1 MKRKEMVNMKRLM
14 ALLLA
19 AVLALSL
26 AACGG
31 GESNSETNN
40 NDEVNELLN
49 NADELD
55 LSEMNETVLNN
66 MADANSTYVGN
77 TYKVEG
83 YITEITGEYCSISSS
98 VSSQV
103 SIHAYLEEDE
113 LAKLNRYE
121 NITIVG
127 QIEDDFVD
135 ASSFPV
141 FEYYVDMQTAYL
153 VSDISEITGEIVRIQ
168 TDLSTPLCQ
177 IGATAVFL
185 DADTLNTLN
194 VGDTITVEG
203 KLYWNDDIIN
213 GAWTSINDE
222 VSFHLEDAVI
232 VNN

>member
-1 MKRKEMVNMKRLM
+1 MKRWI

-19 AVLALSL
+19 AALALSL

-31 GESNSETNN
+31 SDSGGESNNGTDNSN
-40 NDEVNELLN
+40 EVNELLN

-55 LSEMNETVLNN
+55 LREMNETVLNN
-66 MADANSTYVGN
+66 IADANNTYVGN
-77 TYKVEG
+77 NYKVEG
-83 YITEITGEYCSISSS
+83 YITEIKGEYCSISSS

-127 QIEDDFVD
+127 QIENDFVD
-135 ASSFPV
+135 ASSFPI
-141 FEYYVDMQTAYL
+141 FEYYVDMKPAYL
-153 VSDISEITGEIVRIQ
+153 VSDISEITGEIVEIQ

-185 DADTLNTLN
+185 DIDTLNTLN

-203 KLYWNDDIIN
+203 KLYWNDSTIN

-232 VNN
+232 VNE